1 MKSIFSLVFSLVFL
15 MPALLLA
22 SLPDNLTE
30 EQAQF
35 AKKME
40 KFVDEM
46 EAKVLETMDR
56 LNGSKDVQTKTFEFE
71 TADYVVK
78 VARGPVIAK
87 GGFMRSLLKKALPPM
102 IPEPIWCRYLQIDI
116 YPKTPL
122 VGMLHVAMNFMY
134 GKDGRSSVGGIMDIT
149 PGTIIEEDLSY
160 VKGELDKV
168 FAKRG
173 LDINP
178 FREPLSHGN
187 HKDRL
192 KASCVGVSFYRR
204 PGLEINEENFT
215 LVKESVETMFNAYMK
230 VLEKRKDQKFSA
242 KDTEAMFDMRR
253 RWLEKEFQWD
263 PFPSKGLVPY
273 EVWSFQDLPPEVR
286 F

>member
-1 MKSIFSLVFSLVFL
+1 MRSLLFFLFSLVFL
-15 MPALLLA
+15 MPALSLA
-22 SLPDNLTE
+22 SLPGNLTE
-30 EQAQF
+30 EQLQF

-46 EAKVLETMDR
+46 EAKVLDAMGR
-56 LNGSKDVQTKTFEFE
+56 LNGSKDVQTKSFEYE

-87 GGFMRSLLKKALPPM
+87 GGFMKSQVKKALPPM
-102 IPEPIWCRYLQIDI
+102 IPEPLWCRYLQVDI
-116 YPKTPL
+116 YPETPL
-122 VGMLHVAMNFMY
+122 VGMLHIAMNFMY
-134 GKDGRSSVGGIMDIT
+134 GKDGHSSVGGVMDIT
-149 PGTIIEEDLSY
+149 PGTVIEEDLSS
-160 VKGELDKV
+160 VRGEMDKL

-178 FREPLSHGN
+178 FRESLLHGH
-187 HKDRL
+187 HKDLL
-192 KASCVGVSFYRR
+192 KAACVGVSFYKR
-204 PGLEINEENFT
+204 PGLEINEENFN
-215 LVKESVETMFNAYMK
+215 LVKESVETMFNAYIK
-230 VLEKRKDQKFSA
+230 VLEKRKDQKFSE
-242 KDTEAMFDMRR
+242 KDTEAMFDMRK

>member
-1 MKSIFSLVFSLVFL
+1 MKGILSLLFSLVFL
-15 MPALLLA
+15 MPALSLA
-22 SLPDNLTE
+22 FLPGNLTE
-30 EQAQF
+30 EQSQF

-40 KFVDEM
+40 KFVDEI
-46 EAKVLETMDR
+46 EAKVLDAIGR
-56 LNGSKDVQTKTFEFE
+56 LNGSKDVQTKNFTFE

-78 VARGPVIAK
+78 VARGPVIEK
-87 GGFMRSLLKKALPPM
+87 VGYMRSLVKKALPPM
-102 IPEPIWCRYLQIDI
+102 IPEPLWNRYIQIDI

-122 VGMLHVAMNFMY
+122 VGMLHIAMNFMY

-149 PGTIIEEDLSY
+149 PGTIIEEDLSS
-160 VKGELDKV
+160 VKGEMDKL

-178 FREPLSHGN
+178 FREPLLHGH
-187 HKDRL
+187 HKDLL
-192 KASCVGVSFYRR
+192 KAACVGVSFYKR
-204 PGLEINEENFT
+204 PGLEINGENFN
-215 LVKESVETMFNAYMK
+215 LVKESVETMFNAYIK
-230 VLEKRKDQKFSA
+230 VLEKRKDQKFSE